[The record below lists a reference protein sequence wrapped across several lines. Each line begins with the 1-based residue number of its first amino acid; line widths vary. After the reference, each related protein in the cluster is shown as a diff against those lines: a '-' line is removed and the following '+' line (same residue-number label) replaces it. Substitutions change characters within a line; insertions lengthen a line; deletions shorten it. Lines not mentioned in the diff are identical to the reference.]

1 MSAKLA
7 CLFEDGELAEGENW
21 RQESF
26 VGTVFDGSV
35 DVVDGAI
42 RPTVRGSA
50 YVTAEATL
58 IIDER
63 DPLCWG
69 IN

>member
-1 MSAKLA
+1 
-7 CLFEDGELAEGENW
+7 
-21 RQESF
+21 
-26 VGTVFDGSV
+26 VFDGSV
-35 DVVDGAI
+35 DVIDGVI

-63 DPLCWG
+63 DPLSWG

>member
-1 MSAKLA
+1 M
-7 CLFEDGELAEGENW
+7 W
-21 RQESF
+21 ESI
-26 VGTVFDGSV
+26 VGTVLDGSV
-35 DVVDGAI
+35 EVVDGVI
-42 RPTVRGSA
+42 RPTVRGTA